1 MEREKRGQ
9 DHSSYGEIGSPA
21 LSDIFSPSKAATPEP
36 KEDLLSYDIQV
47 SPIPLARGRV
57 FIFLK
62 VAET

>member
-36 KEDLLSYDIQV
+36 KEGLLSYDIQV
-47 SPIPLARGRV
+47 SRHSFSQGQSFYLSEGS
-57 FIFLK
+57 
-62 VAET
+62 